1 MGSILSGFLASLL
14 AGLMPAAGALPVL
27 FGSSISKKLNDAL
40 LGFAA
45 GVMLAASFFSLIIPG
60 IEGAHDQFGGRVIP
74 AAIAAIGVSLGV
86 FCMAML
92 NERVP
97 HEHLFQGRQGPQ
109 TTLARV
115 WLFVLAITSTTYR
128 KASRSVLVSVAETL
142 PAR

>member
-60 IEGAHDQFGGRVIP
+60 IEVAHDRFGGRVIP

-86 FCMAML
+86 FFMAML

-97 HEHLFQGRQGPQ
+97 HEHFFRP
-109 TTLARV
+109 
-115 WLFVLAITSTTYR
+115 STTCR
-128 KASRSVLVSVAETL
+128 KASRSVLAFVVETL